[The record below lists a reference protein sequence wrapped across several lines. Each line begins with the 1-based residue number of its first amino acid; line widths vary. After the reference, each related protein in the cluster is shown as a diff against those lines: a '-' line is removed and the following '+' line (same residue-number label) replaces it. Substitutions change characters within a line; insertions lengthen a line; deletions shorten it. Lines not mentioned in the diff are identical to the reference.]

1 MCVSLLPPSQEKTD
15 IQRQLNAARTEQ
27 QRSLLERRMEEEERR
42 IQEYKQYIEYCQ
54 GRVKSREESLQQLEK
69 EEEEGV
75 WCVVH
80 VLLHA
85 YLEIETDFVDSYAH

>member
-15 IQRQLNAARTEQ
+15 IQRQLEAARTEQ
-27 QRSLLERRMEEEERR
+27 ERSLLENEMEWKKRAIQLQKEHIEDYRR
-42 IQEYKQYIEYCQ
+42 KL
-54 GRVKSREESLQQLEK
+54 KSSEESLQQLEK

-85 YLEIETDFVDSYAH
+85 YL